1 MRRQPQARETK
12 QKARQDAFYK
22 LEKATKPRAVDPK
35 LDMDKGGQRRLGN
48 NILKLK
54 NVSLKFGDQ
63 KVILDDF
70 SYNFN
75 KGDKLGVVGANGI
88 GKSTFIKVLTGQQ
101 PIDSGDIETGETVV
115 FGIYD
120 QMGIDMDENQRV
132 MDFVK
137 QRVEA
142 RDGSSMAEAPQEAMK
157 LLKQFQ
163 FDRTRWNERFV
174 NKHNYFYLSSKM

>member
-1 MRRQPQARETK
+1 M
-12 QKARQDAFYK
+12 
-22 LEKATKPRAVDPK
+22 L
-35 LDMDKGGQRRLGN
+35 
-48 NILKLK
+48 
-54 NVSLKFGDQ
+54 
-63 KVILDDF
+63 
-70 SYNFN
+70 
-75 KGDKLGVVGANGI
+75 

-101 PIDSGDIETGETVV
+101 QIDSGEIETGETVV

-120 QMGIDMDENQRV
+120 QMGVEIDENQRV
-132 MDFVK
+132 MDYVK

-174 NKHNYFYLSSKM
+174 LRRAILFNIICYNPVLTQKICFI